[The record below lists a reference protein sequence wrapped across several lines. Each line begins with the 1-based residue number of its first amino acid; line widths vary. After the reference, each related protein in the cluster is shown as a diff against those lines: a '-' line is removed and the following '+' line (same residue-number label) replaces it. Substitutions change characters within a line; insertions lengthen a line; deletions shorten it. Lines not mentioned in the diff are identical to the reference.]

1 MNKRIKRILVLVLVI
16 ILSFFLLI
24 PSIHISKEQKRG
36 NISKETYVA
45 PFDFM
50 VIDREKTD
58 QMTKEE
64 QLKVCKVYS
73 LDFETSLKLL
83 EDVSKTFSKIEDI
96 RENNK
101 THQGKKEEKIKRLLP
116 DILPEDIRLIASC
129 DKNTFSEIEE
139 TTKNIMNIC
148 LEKGILEE
156 GLPDEKIEV
165 IKSKREGGSIT
176 SVANLLTSKKI
187 KSSNL
192 EQLALIQRKPTR
204 TDELAW
210 GIASFYIAPNLYF
223 DKNITKKRKKYATQE
238 PIEVFVKKGDI
249 IVSEGEVI
257 DALSYE
263 KLKTIAQ
270 MKKGIDKQTFSS
282 FLAIF
287 LSFLAFIIAFILK
300 YQRELKIERILAISL
315 ISLLTIGIAKCFAIW
330 MDRFWMCLPFANI
343 SILIALF
350 SEGLVSIFF
359 TFILGILISQFFGLD
374 FSNLVFFLIPS
385 LFSIFFLQIVRKRAD
400 LFKVCLGIAI
410 FNIILSLFLF
420 QEPLRYKLSFSILN
434 AFLVYLITF
443 GLLYVFEL
451 FFSTNFKFLELSDL
465 NIPLLRDLFLEA
477 PGTYHHSLIVGTMAE
492 DAALS
497 IDANAYL
504 ARAGSYY
511 HDIGKMINPEYFIE
525 NQKERKV
532 SPSFPILKSHIER
545 GVSIA
550 KIKHLP
556 SEIVNII
563 LSHHGT
569 EKIGEEA
576 YPGPKPQTK
585 EEAIIMLADAVEEK
599 IRSYEKPS
607 LDVIN
612 RIIKDTIAEKLI
624 IGELSSSCLTILDIK
639 KIEESFINIL
649 VSLFHAKDETKTL
662 S

>member
-1 MNKRIKRILVLVLVI
+1 MNKRIERILVLVLVI

-24 PSIHISKEQKRG
+24 PSIYISKEQKRG
-36 NISKETYVA
+36 NISKETYLA

-64 QLKVCKVYS
+64 QLKVYKVYS
-73 LDFETSLKLL
+73 LDLETSLKLL
-83 EDVSKTFSKIEDI
+83 EDVSKTFSKIEDT

-101 THQGKKEEKIKRLLP
+101 TSQGEKEEKIKRLLP
-116 DILPEDIRLIASC
+116 DILPSDIRLIASC

-139 TTKNIMNIC
+139 TTKKIMNIC

-176 SVANLLTSKKI
+176 SVANLLTMKKI

-192 EQLALIQRKPTR
+192 EQLTLIQRKPTG

-210 GIASFYIAPNLYF
+210 AIASSYITPNLYF
-223 DKNITKKRKKYATQE
+223 DKNITKKRKKQIKQE

-257 DALSYE
+257 DSLMYE

-287 LSFLAFIIAFILK
+287 LFFLAFIIAFILK
-300 YQRELKIERILAISL
+300 YQRDLKIERILAISF
-315 ISLLTIGIAKCFAIW
+315 ISFLTIILAKCFAIW
-330 MDRFWMCLPFANI
+330 INRFWMCLPFANI

-350 SEGLVSIFF
+350 SEGFVSIFF

-385 LFSIFFLQIVRKRAD
+385 LFSIFFLQIARKRAD
-400 LFKVCLGIAI
+400 LFKVCLGIALC
-410 FNIILSLFLF
+410 NIILSLFLF
-420 QEPLRYKLSFSILN
+420 QEPLRYKLSFSVLN

-465 NIPLLRDLFLEA
+465 NLPLLRDLFLEA
-477 PGTYHHSLIVGTMAE
+477 PGTYHHSLIVGTLTE

-497 IDANAYL
+497 IGANACL

-511 HDIGKMINPEYFIE
+511 HDIGKMINPEYFVE
-525 NQKERKV
+525 NQKEKKV
-532 SPSFPILKSHIER
+532 YPSFPILKSHIER

-563 LSHHGT
+563 QSHHGT
-569 EKIGEEA
+569 EKIGDNA
-576 YPGPKPQTK
+576 YPGPKPKTK

-599 IRSYEKPS
+599 IRAYEKPS

-624 IGELSSSCLTILDIK
+624 IGELSFSCLTILDIK

-649 VSLFHAKDETKTL
+649 VSLFHAKDETKGL